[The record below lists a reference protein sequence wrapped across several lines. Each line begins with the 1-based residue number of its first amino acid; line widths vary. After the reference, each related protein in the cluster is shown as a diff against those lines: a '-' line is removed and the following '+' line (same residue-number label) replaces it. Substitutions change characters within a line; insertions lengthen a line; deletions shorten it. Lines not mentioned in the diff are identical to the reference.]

1 MFFDKM
7 ETQQVISQDPRT
19 SEDGNWSFNLGVSDP
34 EQVLHPHES
43 CSTVTDFQN
52 FSIDRVKLTKLW
64 ILCSWT
70 IEPVNW

>member
-1 MFFDKM
+1 MTQQHCILRIYIHHTMFFDKM

-43 CSTVTDFQN
+43 
-52 FSIDRVKLTKLW
+52 
-64 ILCSWT
+64 
-70 IEPVNW
+70 